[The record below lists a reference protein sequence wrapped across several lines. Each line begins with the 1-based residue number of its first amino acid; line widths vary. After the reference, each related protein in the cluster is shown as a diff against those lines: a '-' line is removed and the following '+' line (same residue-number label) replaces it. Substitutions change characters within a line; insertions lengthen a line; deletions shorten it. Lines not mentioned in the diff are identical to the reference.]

1 MRRLL
6 KYQSEANTGKTMSGT
21 GHIRPSLDNAVAK
34 KTQIGSPQTTRDNIP
49 AGFLRHYPAFRNG
62 LLNISELARVCDLSR
77 TTVYKYIE
85 LLEE

>member
-6 KYQSEANTGKTMSGT
+6 KYQSETNAGQTISGT

-49 AGFLRHYPAFRNG
+49 AGFLHHNPAFRNG
-62 LLNISELARVCDLSR
+62 LLEG
-77 TTVYKYIE
+77 
-85 LLEE
+85 